1 MMALNSGHPP
11 NQIPPSSKQIPALD
25 QIAEGARS
33 SSEQIPKTGTP
44 PQQHDMIEPAFTRP
58 AHNSFPSFA
67 SFPARETP
75 LGASQLFSHQPA
87 NIDPVHPVQHSAPF
101 LGSPTP
107 NQLIPKTPTTAT
119 TTVLPPFTPPVPS
132 EPKESTLSYSP
143 TVSPILISSTTHP
156 RLSPQ
161 ILTSPKPPAS
171 PSHSNPA
178 VQPHHTTSR
187 PIFTHQST
195 LSPHV
200 FGAPN
205 SVFQSSTK
213 SPLRYNTPIG
223 PSPYA
228 PPSSPYTSLTT
239 PPYKSSISPLQVVAS
254 SHIHPSPSPR
264 LLTISHSPPRVPP
277 PSPHVQTHHEA
288 AHGTRG
294 PQHVTTPLPHHGP
307 HNHYEYTT
315 RHSFVSVQ
323 FGGSGLANEAS
334 YPFAQN
340 LGINSHQA
348 PLKLQPNL
356 SGKQTF
362 LGAPQPTP
370 NPSLHPSSHPRP
382 DHPAKAR
389 EIIPLIKEV
398 PSSGNSP
405 PVTHGLRSTHPIAHS
420 TSHSPTTHPTD
431 PHLTGHHLASYQV
444 EPPAGH
450 QYGYSPAPSQ
460 AITHSLPPLHRP
472 HPTKSLP
479 YVNRIFH
486 LPTPNPQLVTHPSP
500 GRNHPEPFS
509 SSSRP
514 PTSPTSHT
522 SVPAVVHSLPSTS
535 TSVPPTK
542 HPVRHYG
549 YHITPIKAVI
559 KKPEKKTESLVTRS
573 TTPRPTTRAPPT
585 EKIASEEEQVRHIA
599 VGSETAVQQALQV
612 FRGSDE
618 SKRPRRIRLIGPI
631 AVRATGPKTF
641 TLVGQQPVQLERL
654 LLDKEDNRLGSS
666 VFSKRPSIQFDED
679 TDLSASFPQVISLIA
694 ISTIIVHK
702 LFQIRS
708 VSPATQPAP
717 GFGSSRPPG
726 PGSQGLTL
734 ENVPAVSG
742 PATNYLRG
750 DSLPQPTLA
759 SSPLPQKTASGGS
772 QWAAQIVTPPASA
785 NMRPFKTAVAA
796 LDMNLG
802 SGWKQTA
809 LGKKKAPAL
818 HFDDQGRQ
826 RTYVRFEEVDT

>member
-1 MMALNSGHPP
+1 M
-11 NQIPPSSKQIPALD
+11 
-25 QIAEGARS
+25 
-33 SSEQIPKTGTP
+33 
-44 PQQHDMIEPAFTRP
+44 
-58 AHNSFPSFA
+58 
-67 SFPARETP
+67 
-75 LGASQLFSHQPA
+75 
-87 NIDPVHPVQHSAPF
+87 
-101 LGSPTP
+101 
-107 NQLIPKTPTTAT
+107 
-119 TTVLPPFTPPVPS
+119 
-132 EPKESTLSYSP
+132 
-143 TVSPILISSTTHP
+143 
-156 RLSPQ
+156 
-161 ILTSPKPPAS
+161 
-171 PSHSNPA
+171 
-178 VQPHHTTSR
+178 
-187 PIFTHQST
+187 
-195 LSPHV
+195 
-200 FGAPN
+200 
-205 SVFQSSTK
+205 
-213 SPLRYNTPIG
+213 
-223 PSPYA
+223 
-228 PPSSPYTSLTT
+228 
-239 PPYKSSISPLQVVAS
+239 
-254 SHIHPSPSPR
+254 
-264 LLTISHSPPRVPP
+264 
-277 PSPHVQTHHEA
+277 
-288 AHGTRG
+288 
-294 PQHVTTPLPHHGP
+294 
-307 HNHYEYTT
+307 
-315 RHSFVSVQ
+315 
-323 FGGSGLANEAS
+323 
-334 YPFAQN
+334 
-340 LGINSHQA
+340 
-348 PLKLQPNL
+348 
-356 SGKQTF
+356 
-362 LGAPQPTP
+362 
-370 NPSLHPSSHPRP
+370 
-382 DHPAKAR
+382 
-389 EIIPLIKEV
+389 
-398 PSSGNSP
+398 
-405 PVTHGLRSTHPIAHS
+405 
-420 TSHSPTTHPTD
+420 
-431 PHLTGHHLASYQV
+431 
-444 EPPAGH
+444 
-450 QYGYSPAPSQ
+450 
-460 AITHSLPPLHRP
+460 
-472 HPTKSLP
+472 
-479 YVNRIFH
+479 
-486 LPTPNPQLVTHPSP
+486 
-500 GRNHPEPFS
+500 
-509 SSSRP
+509 
-514 PTSPTSHT
+514 
-522 SVPAVVHSLPSTS
+522 
-535 TSVPPTK
+535 
-542 HPVRHYG
+542 
-549 YHITPIKAVI
+549 
-559 KKPEKKTESLVTRS
+559 TRS